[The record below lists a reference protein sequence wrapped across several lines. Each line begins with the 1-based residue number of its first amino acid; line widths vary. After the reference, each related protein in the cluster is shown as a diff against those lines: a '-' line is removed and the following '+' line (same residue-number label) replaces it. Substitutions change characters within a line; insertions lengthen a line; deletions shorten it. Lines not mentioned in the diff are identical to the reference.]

1 MLRQGRDRAP
11 EGPVAVVLASTGV
24 PFGEDALRAAAE
36 RADGAR
42 VAVVS
47 IARMHGYALGMPNP
61 GLMPSRKEKQAQVD
75 LVDAATR
82 RLKGW
87 AVDCDG
93 HVVVTRNPAKSIAR
107 IAARRGAALVVLQAP
122 DTSTLRRMVEG
133 DPARS
138 LRRRLR
144 AHCDVRAYHG

>member
-1 MLRQGRDRAP
+1 M
-11 EGPVAVVLASTGV
+11 LASTGG

-61 GLMPSRKEKQAQVD
+61 GLMPTRAEKQAQVD

-93 HVVVTRNPAKSIAR
+93 HVVISRNAAKSIAR

-122 DTSTLRRMVEG
+122 ESSGLRRVVEG
-133 DPARS
+133 DPAKS

-144 AHCDVRAYHG
+144 ATCDVRAYHG

>member
-1 MLRQGRDRAP
+1 
-11 EGPVAVVLASTGV
+11 V

-36 RADGAR
+36 RAEGAP

-47 IARMHGYALGMPNP
+47 ISRLHGYALGMPNP
-61 GLMPSRKEKQAQVD
+61 GLMPTRKEKQQQVD

-87 AVDCDG
+87 AVECDG
-93 HVVVTRNPAKSIAR
+93 QVVISRNPAKAIAR
-107 IAARRGAALVVLQAP
+107 VAARRGAELVVLQAP
-122 DTSTLRRMVEG
+122 AGSGLRRLVEG
-133 DPARS
+133 DPARG

-144 AHCDVRAYHG
+144 GRCEIRAWYG